1 MKQAIIS
8 LLLLVLMSG
17 CVPRGANRLGRA
29 PITPAVDSLSALMDH
44 ALATGQSDD
53 SLRSLLDEIERCCA
67 DSTPLGVSRL
77 VYYRESLRSEQSD
90 TAGQILVT
98 QALSRLDS
106 ATYTYDYMRLK
117 SLEAGRFEKSPVKA
131 FAILSETAAYWKA
144 VGDST
149 MLISDLHNIGRLMW
163 NIGEYKRSL
172 EYGDSA
178 IAIARATGSERE
190 LLRMLSNRAV
200 VLNKMGKRRDAQAIM
215 RNLAGNEALR
225 NDTSLYYDF
234 CCNATELLGN
244 PAYLDTARRLYDVRQ
259 HPDKVY
265 FVDYLTHVLHQKD
278 PEVCDI
284 IDRRLWN
291 VLDSLQSPEMRWM
304 VIETHYL
311 ALRRHGDAAGALRC
325 LEEMM
330 RLRDSIDKAQQT
342 HEVINLER
350 RRELHTYKALTDTNR
365 RMARMKIA
373 FTAIIV
379 ALIVA
384 AVAIAVWRYIERM
397 KRQSRQRAVELSRER
412 KSLVASMSILD
423 GKNNMLEKIEEKV
436 RDLESRGN
444 IGHSD
449 ALSITSAIQLHKS
462 GREED
467 DKFIE
472 SFQRLHPHF
481 FTRMRESYPTLTAAQ
496 LKLGAYLVMGM
507 TSKQVCRMLLIQPD
521 AVKKRRYRLRQS
533 MGLSSEESLEDELH
547 RIADSCN

>member
-1 MKQAIIS
+1 M
-8 LLLLVLMSG
+8 
-17 CVPRGANRLGRA
+17 
-29 PITPAVDSLSALMDH
+29 
-44 ALATGQSDD
+44 
-53 SLRSLLDEIERCCA
+53 
-67 DSTPLGVSRL
+67 
-77 VYYRESLRSEQSD
+77 YYRESLRAEQSD
-90 TAGQILVT
+90 TTGQILVT

-144 VGDST
+144 IGDST

-178 IAIARATGSERE
+178 IAVARATGNERE

-265 FVDYLTHVLHQKD
+265 FVDYLTHVLHQKE

-330 RLRDSIDKAQQT
+330 RLRDSIDRAQQT

-365 RMARMKIA
+365 RMARIKIA

-507 TSKQVCRMLLIQPD
+507 TSKQICRMLLIQPD

>member
-1 MKQAIIS
+1 M
-8 LLLLVLMSG
+8 LMSG

-44 ALATGQSDD
+44 ALATGQSED
-53 SLRSLLDEIERCCA
+53 SLRHLLGEIERCCA

-77 VYYRESLRSEQSD
+77 AYYRVSTCPKGTESD
-90 TAGQILVT
+90 TAGHALVT
-98 QALSRLDS
+98 QALSCLDS
-106 ATYTYDYMRLK
+106 ATYTYDYMRLR

-131 FAILSETAAYWKA
+131 FAILSETAAYWKSI
-144 VGDST
+144 GDSA

-178 IAIARATGSERE
+178 IAIARATGNERE

-200 VLNKMGKRRDAQAIM
+200 LLNKMGKRRDAQTIM

-265 FVDYLTHVLHQKD
+265 FVDYLTHVLHQKE

-311 ALRRHGDAAGALRC
+311 ALRRHGDAAGALSC

-481 FTRMRESYPTLTAAQ
+481 FTRMRESYPTLTGAQ

-507 TSKQVCRMLLIQPD
+507 TSKQICRMLLIQPD